1 MRAQG
6 RIALTE
12 RDRHLIGLVSRF
24 RLLSRDQVMALAPFR
39 SLTRANTRLA
49 SLVRAGL
56 LSRKVLPV
64 YPGNGSAQALYYL
77 GTQSGNVLDGL
88 AHAPRNQV
96 RQIARWD
103 LRQIEHV
110 LAANQVLV
118 DFLNA
123 TQAVAPAVPTSFRSD
138 PELRQIFADSALVPD
153 GWFAWTEAGRR
164 FNCFVE
170 VDLHHEG
177 LREWRSKVLRYLEYA
192 ESGLHQERF
201 GFNAFRVCVVA
212 KTAKR
217 LASLRQVSEAAGR
230 LFLFCEAG
238 GVDAQRFFGAGWL
251 GARGTARI
259 RLHEA

>member
-1 MRAQG
+1 MRRQD

-12 RDRHLIGLVSRF
+12 RDRYVIGLLSRF
-24 RLLSRDQVMALAPFR
+24 RLLSRNQVMALGPFR

-49 SLVRAGL
+49 SLVQAGL

-64 YPGNGSAQALYYL
+64 YPGKGSAQSLYYL
-77 GTQSGNVLDGL
+77 GTQSANVLD
-88 AHAPRNQV
+88 APSHAPRNQV

-118 DFLNA
+118 DFLDA
-123 TQAVAPAVPTSFRSD
+123 MQTTAPGVPASFRSD

-153 GWFAWTEAGRR
+153 GWFAWTEGGRR

-212 KTAKR
+212 KTSKR
-217 LASLRQVSEAAGR
+217 LASLRQVAEAAGR
-230 LFLFCEAG
+230 LFLFCAAG
-238 GVDAQRFFGAGWL
+238 DVDAQRFFGAAWL
-251 GARGTARI
+251 AARGTSQV
-259 RLHEA
+259 RLVEG

>member
-1 MRAQG
+1 MRGQD

-24 RLLSRDQVMALAPFR
+24 RLLSRDQLMALAPFR

-56 LSRKVLPV
+56 LSRKVLPI
-64 YPGNGSAQALYYL
+64 YPGKGSAQSLYYL
-77 GTQSGNVLDGL
+77 GTQSVNATDALS
-88 AHAPRNQV
+88 HAPRAQV

-103 LRQIEHV
+103 LRQVEHV

-118 DFLNA
+118 DFLTA
-123 TQAVAPAVPTSFRSD
+123 VQAVVPAVPTSFRSD

-153 GWFAWTEAGRR
+153 GWFAWTEVGRR

-192 ESGLHQERF
+192 ESGLHQDRF
-201 GFNAFRVCVVA
+201 GFNAFRVCVIA
-212 KTAKR
+212 RTSKR
-217 LASLRQVSEAAGR
+217 LASLRQIAEAAGR
-230 LFLFCEAG
+230 LFLFGEARA
-238 GVDAQRFFGAGWL
+238 VTAQQFFNAVWL
-251 GARGTARI
+251 AARGTAQV
-259 RLHEA
+259 RLVEG

>member
-1 MRAQG
+1 MRGQD

-12 RDRHLIGLVSRF
+12 RDQRLVGLVSRF
-24 RLLSRDQVMALAPFR
+24 RLLSRDQLMALAPFR

-64 YPGNGSAQALYYL
+64 YPGKGSAQALYYL
-77 GTQSGNVLDGL
+77 GRQSGNALDS
-88 AHAPRNQV
+88 ASHAPRTQV

-103 LRQIEHV
+103 LRQVEHV

-118 DFLNA
+118 DFL
-123 TQAVAPAVPTSFRSD
+123 TAVQTVVPAVPTSFRSD

-153 GWFAWTEAGRR
+153 GWFAWTEGGKR

-192 ESGLHQERF
+192 ESGLHHERF

-217 LASLRQVSEAAGR
+217 LASLRQIAEAAGR
-230 LFLFCEAG
+230 LFLFGEARA
-238 GVDAQRFFGAGWL
+238 VTAQQFFNAVWL
-251 GARGTARI
+251 AARGTAQV
-259 RLHEA
+259 RLVEG